1 MLSVEKETAQVLPT
15 CGKEV
20 GTGAPWGL
28 GGKDRNEFAMWKQG
42 RLGHSLWGTN
52 GCSLWGPDVI
62 GCSLWKRSLREKKS
76 LLLHL
81 LLKDTE
87 FCSIVTERLF
97 RNAKQ
102 WRIIVL
108 YR

>member
-1 MLSVEKETAQVLPT
+1 MWKGGGHGCSLGP
-15 CGKEV
+15 
-20 GTGAPWGL
+20 
-28 GGKDRNEFAMWKQG
+28 GGKGQERVCHVETRQAWA
-42 RLGHSLWGTN
+42 LTVGTN

-87 FCSIVTERLF
+87 FCSIVTERVF

-102 WRIIVL
+102 WGIIVL